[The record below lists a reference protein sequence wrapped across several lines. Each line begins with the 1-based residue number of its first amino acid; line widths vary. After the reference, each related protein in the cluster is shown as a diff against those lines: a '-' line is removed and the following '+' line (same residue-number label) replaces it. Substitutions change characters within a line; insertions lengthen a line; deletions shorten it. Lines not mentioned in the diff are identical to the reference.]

1 MSDTTT
7 PPPGTFPP
15 RPVGLTLLT
24 WLLGF
29 WSGAALLALA
39 SLWMGEGDILVNG
52 EPTPRA
58 LVKEMLVPMLLPMA
72 LATGGAAATLWLDS
86 QWGRPATLFAVLL
99 AGPLATFPRWQE
111 ATNPGGAPAIGLL
124 VVAPLLVALGWY
136 LYAKPNVAGYFRA
149 LTEARRE
156 GRF

>member
-1 MSDTTT
+1 MSQRTTS
-7 PPPGTFPP
+7 PPATFPP

-24 WLLGF
+24 WFLAF
-29 WSGAALLALA
+29 WAGAAALALA

-58 LVKEMLVPMLLPMA
+58 LVQEMLVPMLLPMA
-72 LATGGAAATLWLDS
+72 LATGGAAASLWLDS
-86 QWGRPATLFAVLL
+86 QWGRPATLFALLL
-99 AGPLATFPRWQE
+99 AGPLATLPRWQE

-124 VVAPLLVALGWY
+124 AIAPVVLGLGWY
-136 LYAKPNVAGYFRA
+136 LYTKPNVAAYFRA
-149 LTEARRE
+149 LTRARRE